1 MRRRDFITSLGG
13 AAAVACWSRAGR
25 GQGQSKRPL
34 IIWLGSGTT
43 VAVGRWVG
51 FLRKGLEELGYSDG
65 RDIDILVRMA
75 ENRAERLP
83 SLAQEIV
90 ALQPAV
96 IVAGAVDAALV
107 AKKTTS
113 TIPIVSGALADADHL
128 GLIASYSRPGGNV
141 TGITPYIAGL
151 PAKQIEL
158 ARELVPSAAKK
169 IGLLG
174 NMNDPKA
181 PPQRDEL
188 KEAARTL
195 GLAVIIPE
203 VRGAEGLTEAIQALA
218 RERVDVAIVLQTTM
232 LLSLRKEIAPLMAT
246 NRLPAVYG
254 YREHVDEGGL
264 ISYGVNLG
272 WCWQHLATY
281 VHKILKGASPADLP
295 VEFPPRLQMVVNMK
309 TANALGITISP
320 ILLAR
325 ADEVIE

>member
-1 MRRRDFITSLGG
+1 MNRREFITSLGG
-13 AAAVACWSRAGR
+13 AVGVTVWSRAGR
-25 GQGQSKRPL
+25 GQVQGDRPL
-34 IIWLGSGTT
+34 IVWLGSGTT
-43 VAVGRWVG
+43 AAVGRWLG
-51 FLRKGLEELGYSDG
+51 FLRKGLEELGYTDG
-65 RDIDILVRMA
+65 RNIEIVVRMA

-83 SLAQEIV
+83 GLAQEIV
-90 ALQPAV
+90 ALKPAV
-96 IVAGAVDAALV
+96 IVAGAVDSAL
-107 AKKTTS
+107 ALKKTTS

-128 GLIASYSRPGGNV
+128 GLIANYSRPGGNV

-158 ARELVPSAAKK
+158 ARELVPSAAK

-174 NMNDPKA
+174 NVNDPKA

-188 KEAARTL
+188 KEAARAL
-195 GLAVIIPE
+195 GLATVIPE
-203 VRGAEGLTEAIQALA
+203 VSGAEGLAEAIQGLA
-218 RERVDVAIVLQTTM
+218 SERVDVAIVLQTTM
-232 LLSLRKEIAPLMAT
+232 LLSMRKEIAPLMAT

-272 WCWQHLATY
+272 WCWQQLATH

-309 TANALGITISP
+309 TANALGITIPP

>member
-1 MRRRDFITSLGG
+1 MKRREFTTLLGG
-13 AAAVACWSRAGR
+13 AVAVACWSSAGR

-34 IIWLGSGTT
+34 VVWFGSGTT
-43 VAVGRWVG
+43 AAVGTWVG
-51 FLRKGLEELGYSDG
+51 FLRKGLAELGYTDG
-65 RDIDILVRMA
+65 RDLEILVRMA

-90 ALQPAV
+90 ALQPTV
-96 IVAGAVDAALV
+96 IVAGAVDSALV
-107 AKKTTS
+107 AKKATS

-141 TGITPYIAGL
+141 TGITPYIDGL

-158 ARELVPSAAKK
+158 ARELVPTAAK

-188 KEAARTL
+188 KKAAHAL
-195 GLAVIIPE
+195 GLAVVIPE
-203 VRGAEGLTEAIQALA
+203 VRGAEEVGGAIQVLA
-218 RERVDVAIVLQTTM
+218 NERVDLAIVLQTTM
-232 LLSLRKEIAPLMAT
+232 MLSLRRDIAPMMAAK
-246 NRLPAVYG
+246 RLPAVYG

-264 ISYGVNLG
+264 ISYGVNLS
-272 WCWQHLATY
+272 WCWQHLAMF
-281 VHKILKGASPADLP
+281 VDKILRGASPADLP
-295 VEFPPRLQMVVNMK
+295 VEFPPRVQMVVNMR
-309 TANALGITISP
+309 TAKALGFVLPST
-320 ILLAR
+320 LLVR

>member
-1 MRRRDFITSLGG
+1 MFIATLSS
-13 AAAVACWSRAGR
+13 AVAVACWSNTGR
-25 GQGQSKRPL
+25 GQVQSKRPL
-34 IIWLGSGTT
+34 IVWLGSGTT

-51 FLRKGLEELGYSDG
+51 FLRNGLEQLGYADG
-65 RDIDILVRMA
+65 HDIDILVRMA
-75 ENRAERLP
+75 ENRAEQLP
-83 SLAQEIV
+83 SLAREIV

-96 IVAGAVDAALV
+96 IVAGAVDSAIIV
-107 AKKTTS
+107 RKVTS

-158 ARELVPSAAKK
+158 ARELVPSATK
-169 IGLLG
+169 IGVLG

-181 PPQRDEL
+181 PPQREEL
-188 KEAARTL
+188 QKVAGQL
-195 GLAVIIPE
+195 GLAIIARE
-203 VRGAEGLTEAIQALA
+203 VRGADDLGAAIQALA
-218 RERVDVAIVLQTTM
+218 GERVDVAIVLQTAM
-232 LLSLRKEIAPLMAT
+232 LLSLRKEIAPLMAGH
-246 NRLPAVYG
+246 RLPALYG

-272 WCWQHLATY
+272 WCWAHLATY

-295 VEFPPRLQMVVNMK
+295 VEFPPRLQMVVNAK
-309 TANALGITISP
+309 TANALGITIP
-320 ILLAR
+320 PVLLAR

>member
-1 MRRRDFITSLGG
+1 
-13 AAAVACWSRAGR
+13 
-25 GQGQSKRPL
+25 
-34 IIWLGSGTT
+34 
-43 VAVGRWVG
+43 
-51 FLRKGLEELGYSDG
+51 
-65 RDIDILVRMA
+65 
-75 ENRAERLP
+75 
-83 SLAQEIV
+83 
-90 ALQPAV
+90 V

-107 AKKTTS
+107 AKKATATV
-113 TIPIVSGALADADHL
+113 PIVSGALADAEHL
-128 GLIASYSRPGGNV
+128 GLIASYARPGGNV

-158 ARELVPSAAKK
+158 ARELVPSATK

-188 KEAARTL
+188 KEAARAL
-195 GLAVIIPE
+195 GLTVVIPD
-203 VRGAEGLTEAIQALA
+203 VRGAEGLVEAI

-232 LLSLRKEIAPLMAT
+232 LLSLRNRIAPLMAT
-246 NRLPAVYG
+246 NRVPAVYG

-281 VHKILKGASPADLP
+281 VHKILKGAAPADLP
-295 VEFPPRLQMVVNMK
+295 VEFPPRLQMVINVK
-309 TANALGITISP
+309 TANVLGITIPP
-320 ILLAR
+320 ILFAR

>member
-1 MRRRDFITSLGG
+1 MDRRVFILTATG
-13 AAAVACWSRAGR
+13 AVAFAYGSNPGH
-25 GQGQSKRPL
+25 GQVQVKRPL
-34 IIWLGSGTT
+34 IVWLGSGTT
-43 VAVGRWVG
+43 VAVGKWVG
-51 FLRKGLEELGYSDG
+51 LLRQGLEQLGYADG
-65 RDIDILVRMA
+65 HDIDILVRMA

-83 SLAQEIV
+83 SLAREIV

-107 AKKTTS
+107 AKQATA

-158 ARELVPSAAKK
+158 ARELVPSAVK
-169 IGLLG
+169 IGVLG

-188 KEAARTL
+188 QEVAGRL
-195 GLAVIIPE
+195 GLIIVEKE
-203 VRGAEGLTEAIQALA
+203 VRGADGLGDAIAALA
-218 RERVDVAIVLQTTM
+218 GERVDVAIVLQTAM
-232 LLSLRKEIAPLMAT
+232 LLSLREEIAPLMAGH
-246 NRLPAVYG
+246 RLPALYG

-272 WCWQHLATY
+272 WCWAHLATY

-295 VEFPPRLQMVVNMK
+295 VEFPPRLQLVVNAR
-309 TANALGITISP
+309 TANALGIAIP
-320 ILLAR
+320 PVLLAR

>member
-1 MRRRDFITSLGG
+1 MRRRQFITTLGG
-13 AAAVACWSRAGR
+13 AVAIACWPSAGC
-25 GQGQSKRPL
+25 GQVQSKRPL
-34 IIWLGSGTT
+34 IAWLGSGTT
-43 VAVGRWVG
+43 AAVGRWVG
-51 FLRKGLEELGYSDG
+51 FLRKGLEELGYTDG
-65 RDIDILVRMA
+65 RDIEILVRMA

-83 SLAQEIV
+83 DLAQEIV

-96 IVAGAVDAALV
+96 IVAGAVDSALV

-113 TIPIVSGALADADHL
+113 TISIVSGALADADHL

-158 ARELVPSAAKK
+158 VRELVPSATK

-174 NMNDPKA
+174 NMNDAKA

-188 KEAARTL
+188 KEAVRAL
-195 GLAVIIPE
+195 GLAVVIPE
-203 VRGAEGLTEAIQALA
+203 IKGAEGLAEAVRTLA
-218 RERVDVAIVLQTTM
+218 SERVDAAIVLQTTM

-246 NRLPAVYG
+246 NRVPAVYG

-295 VEFPPRLQMVVNMK
+295 VEFPSRLQMVVNVK
-309 TANALGITISP
+309 TANALSITIP
-320 ILLAR
+320 PMLLAR